1 MLGSGFPS
9 AEASLHTYLSQPFL
23 SRGGLL
29 GLATAALL
37 FTQVAVAGA
46 APLMT
51 RAEYEACQAGDEAAF
66 RSAID
71 AVTRKG
77 LEAALVG
84 LDYKAVLGDEWRRSN
99 VDDLIDRQVDLA
111 VGQVRE
117 ESSWTQLWHSL
128 ASKEKAQELAT
139 AVAERVY
146 RSDAMKTAIEEVA
159 AGVGREIGKRIEA
172 AASDTA
178 APAVECMQAF
188 LGRRFG
194 ATVAQAV
201 STDAGRQISI
211 DPAKLG
217 AQVSTGQVLLEGS
230 EGIAG
235 AVILIVRRQ
244 LSNIATR
251 VGQRLVGSVLGRLVS
266 VVAGGVGVVLVA
278 KDIWDFRHGVLPI
291 IGEEMKSKA
300 TKDKARQELAA
311 TLSEHVSD
319 SIKDISAGTAARVVD
334 IWTEFRRAH
343 AKVLELAERNDGFK
357 RFLDQLKGTDMPR
370 LDEVIGLILA
380 SEGEAGVLKRLG
392 DGTLHQAVTALPGEA
407 LEIARASRSLEVALK
422 WWAIAGDNLPKVVSF
437 EVYRRADPQA
447 FTKAGLQRL
456 FAFQD
461 RVTITRLAALQPSA
475 RDILFELDT
484 AELRTLARSLEESEL
499 DSLARYLTGLST
511 APAQRLLRVVAHSPQ
526 RMAELAKPGVRDG
539 IIASSDQMAAVGMML
554 QKATLPNPGVVLEH
568 VQLVLDGRITPR
580 LLWEKHAFVLG
591 MAGLFSLLIVAL
603 LWRLLVGPRP
613 RVVVQHSATVA
624 GKPRGGR

>member
-1 MLGSGFPS
+1 
-9 AEASLHTYLSQPFL
+9 LHTPLGQPCLYRAGLS
-23 SRGGLL
+23 
-29 GLATAALL
+29 GLAAAALL
-37 FTQVAVAGA
+37 FSHVAVAGA
-46 APLMT
+46 APVMT
-51 RAEYEACQAGDEAAF
+51 RAEYEACQARDEAGF
-66 RSAID
+66 RGAIE

-77 LEAALVG
+77 LESGLIG
-84 LDYKAVLGDEWRRSN
+84 LDYKAVLGDEWRRGN
-99 VDDLIDRQVDLA
+99 VDDVIDRQVDLA

-117 ESSWTQLWHSL
+117 ESSWTQLLQSL

-146 RSDAMKTAIEEVA
+146 RSDAMKKAIEEMA

-172 AASDTA
+172 AATDTA

-194 ATVAQAV
+194 ATVARAV
-201 STDAGRQISI
+201 SSDAGRQISI

-235 AVILIVRRQ
+235 TVILVVRRQ

-291 IGEEMKSKA
+291 IAEEMKSKT
-300 TKDKARQELAA
+300 TKDKARDELAA
-311 TLSEHVSD
+311 MLAEHVSD
-319 SIKDISAGTAARVVD
+319 GIKDISTGTAARVVD
-334 IWTEFRRAH
+334 IWIEFRRAH
-343 AKVLELAERNDGFK
+343 AKVLELAEHNDAFK
-357 RFLDQLKGTDMPR
+357 RFLDQIKGADMPR
-370 LDEVIGLILA
+370 LDEIIGLILA
-380 SEGEAGVLKRLG
+380 SEGEPGVLKRLD
-392 DGTLHQAVTALPGEA
+392 DGTLHRAVTALPGEA

-422 WWAIAGDNLPKVVSF
+422 WWAIAGDDLPKVVSF
-437 EVYRRADPQA
+437 EVYRRAEPQA
-447 FTKAGLQRL
+447 FSKAGLQRL
-456 FAFQD
+456 FALQD

-484 AELRTLARSLEESEL
+484 GELKALARSLEESEL
-499 DSLARYLTGLST
+499 DSLSRYLTALST
-511 APAQRLLRVVAHSPQ
+511 APAQRLLRVVVQSPQ

-554 QKATLPNPGVVLEH
+554 QNNTLPNPGLVLEH

-591 MAGLFSLLIVAL
+591 MAGFLALVVVGL

-613 RVVVQHSATVA
+613 RVVLQPATVA
-624 GKPRGGR
+624 GKPRRGR

>member
-1 MLGSGFPS
+1 MFGSGFPS
-9 AEASLHTYLSQPFL
+9 AEASLHTPLGQPSL
-23 SRGGLL
+23 CRA
-29 GLATAALL
+29 GLAGLAAAALL
-37 FTQVAVAGA
+37 FSHVAVAGA
-46 APLMT
+46 APVMT
-51 RAEYEACQAGDEAAF
+51 RAEYEACQARDEAGF
-66 RSAID
+66 RSAIE

-77 LEAALVG
+77 LESGLVG
-84 LDYKAVLGDEWRRSN
+84 FDYKAVLGEEWRRGN
-99 VDDLIDRQVDLA
+99 VDDLLDRQVDLA

-117 ESSWTQLWHSL
+117 ESSWTQLWQSL

-146 RSDAMKTAIEEVA
+146 RSDAMKKAIEEMA

-172 AASDTA
+172 AATDTA

-188 LGRRFG
+188 LGRRYG
-194 ATVAQAV
+194 ATVARAV
-201 STDAGRQISI
+201 STDAGRQINF

-235 AVILIVRRQ
+235 AVILVVRRQ
-244 LSNIATR
+244 LSKIATR

-291 IGEEMKSKA
+291 IAEEMKSKT
-300 TKDKARQELAA
+300 TKDKARDELAA
-311 TLSEHVSD
+311 MLAEHVSD

-334 IWTEFRRAH
+334 IWIEFRRVH
-343 AKVLELAERNDGFK
+343 AKVLELAERNDAFK
-357 RFLDQLKGTDMPR
+357 RFLDQLKGDDLPQ
-370 LDEVIGLILA
+370 LDEIIGLILA
-380 SEGEAGVLKRLG
+380 SEGETGVLKRLE

-407 LEIARASRSLEVALK
+407 LEIARASRSLEVALQ
-422 WWAIAGDNLPKVVSF
+422 WWAIAGDSLPKVVSF
-437 EVYRRADPQA
+437 EVYRRAEPRA

-456 FAFQD
+456 FALQD

-475 RDILFELDT
+475 RDILFELDL
-484 AELRTLARSLEESEL
+484 AELKGLARSLEESEL
-499 DSLARYLTGLST
+499 DSLARYLTALST
-511 APAQRLLRVVAHSPQ
+511 APAQRLLRVVVQSPQ
-526 RMAELAKPGVRDG
+526 RMPELAKPGVRDA

-554 QKATLPNPGVVLEH
+554 RNNALPNPGLVLEH
-568 VQLVLDGRITPR
+568 VQLVLDGRIAPR

-591 MAGLFSLLIVAL
+591 MAGLLALVVAAL

-613 RVVVQHSATVA
+613 RVVLQQATPA

>member
-1 MLGSGFPS
+1 MLGCGFPS
-9 AEASLHTYLSQPFL
+9 AEASLHTPLGQPCFCRAGLS
-23 SRGGLL
+23 
-29 GLATAALL
+29 GLAAAALL
-37 FTQVAVAGA
+37 FSHVAVAGA
-46 APLMT
+46 APVMT
-51 RAEYEACQAGDEAAF
+51 RAEYEACQARDEAGF
-66 RSAID
+66 RSAIE

-77 LEAALVG
+77 LESGLVG
-84 LDYKAVLGDEWRRSN
+84 LDYKAVLGDEWRRGN
-99 VDDLIDRQVDLA
+99 VDDVIDRQVDLA

-117 ESSWTQLWHSL
+117 ESSWTQLLQSL

-146 RSDAMKTAIEEVA
+146 RSDAIKKAIEEMA

-172 AASDTA
+172 AATDTA

-188 LGRRFG
+188 LGRRYG
-194 ATVAQAV
+194 ATVARAV
-201 STDAGRQISI
+201 SSDAGRQVSI

-235 AVILIVRRQ
+235 TVILVVRRQ

-291 IGEEMKSKA
+291 IAEEMKSKT
-300 TKDKARQELAA
+300 TKDKARDELAG
-311 TLSEHVSD
+311 TLAEHVSD
-319 SIKDISAGTAARVVD
+319 GIKDISTGTAARVVD
-334 IWTEFRRAH
+334 IWIEFRRAH
-343 AKVLELAERNDGFK
+343 AKVLELAERNDAFK
-357 RFLDQLKGTDMPR
+357 RFLDQIKGADMPR
-370 LDEVIGLILA
+370 LDEIIGLILA
-380 SEGEAGVLKRLG
+380 SEGESGVLKRLD

-422 WWAIAGDNLPKVVSF
+422 WWAIAGDDLPKVVSF
-437 EVYRRADPQA
+437 EVYRRAEAQA
-447 FTKAGLQRL
+447 FSKAGLQRL
-456 FAFQD
+456 FALQD

-484 AELRTLARSLEESEL
+484 AELKALARSLEESEL
-499 DSLARYLTGLST
+499 DSLSRYLTALSA
-511 APAQRLLRVVAHSPQ
+511 APAQRLLRVVVQSPR

-554 QKATLPNPGVVLEH
+554 QNNMLPNPGLVFEH
-568 VQLVLDGRITPR
+568 VQLVLDGRISPR

-591 MAGLFSLLIVAL
+591 LAGVLTLVVVVL

-613 RVVVQHSATVA
+613 RVVLQHATVA
-624 GKPRGGR
+624 GKRRGGR